1 MLEITIILILS
12 ICYIITLIPYI
23 KIKEKKISNNLLN
36 ASTIVFIILYGLL
49 FPINYY
55 LSLLGFNSIG
65 NISTYINYDA
75 IDFLKYYLAIF
86 CVTHAFL
93 FIIKHKKEIKLF
105 EENNDKKDDNMF
117 AIKITTYILFIIG
130 VISNYLYLKAYGGY
144 FNYLNYSGLL
154 RSGINVIDNKY
165 SFIYPFRECIMFS
178 SYLFILLF
186 KNNKKSIFTFCLMIT
201 SIILSLSIL
210 YANKGRLGFAIYG
223 LLIFLAMFNKKY
235 NKYLGIK
242 SIYKT
247 IAIATIGAIFIT
259 IIGTKMGRNS
269 DTSFIYLINN
279 EISFIFLNFKKIV
292 DYLSMFDYRF
302 FIDIILF
309 PIYLLPS
316 SIWSSKLNIVTSSTI
331 NTIAWYG
338 SAKGVNGVYGE
349 MPIDFITLSYMQF
362 GYIGIIILPMF
373 YALFYHKLFNIPKL
387 IKNKEISQFI
397 KYYILIS
404 IGIRSLAYSD
414 PYLIIKTSFGF
425 IMFVVLY
432 LFVNT
437 IKTNKANKTFSRRNV

>member
-1 MLEITIILILS
+1 MLEIAIILILS

-105 EENNDKKDDNMF
+105 EE
-117 AIKITTYILFIIG
+117 
-130 VISNYLYLKAYGGY
+130 
-144 FNYLNYSGLL
+144 
-154 RSGINVIDNKY
+154 
-165 SFIYPFRECIMFS
+165 
-178 SYLFILLF
+178 
-186 KNNKKSIFTFCLMIT
+186 
-201 SIILSLSIL
+201 
-210 YANKGRLGFAIYG
+210 
-223 LLIFLAMFNKKY
+223 
-235 NKYLGIK
+235 
-242 SIYKT
+242 
-247 IAIATIGAIFIT
+247 
-259 IIGTKMGRNS
+259 
-269 DTSFIYLINN
+269 
-279 EISFIFLNFKKIV
+279 
-292 DYLSMFDYRF
+292 
-302 FIDIILF
+302 
-309 PIYLLPS
+309 
-316 SIWSSKLNIVTSSTI
+316 
-331 NTIAWYG
+331 
-338 SAKGVNGVYGE
+338 
-349 MPIDFITLSYMQF
+349 
-362 GYIGIIILPMF
+362 
-373 YALFYHKLFNIPKL
+373 
-387 IKNKEISQFI
+387 ISQFI